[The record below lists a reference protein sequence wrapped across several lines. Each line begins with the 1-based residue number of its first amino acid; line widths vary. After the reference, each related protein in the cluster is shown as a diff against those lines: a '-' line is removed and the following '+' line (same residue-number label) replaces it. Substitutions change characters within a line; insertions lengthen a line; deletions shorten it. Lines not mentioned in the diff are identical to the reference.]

1 LFFNSF
7 DSLLTSKFRYRTR
20 ASIHAPTLLIFYFH
34 QSISEATRRRHDD
47 RHRYCYLM
55 GEMDEMDALV
65 KDRLD
70 QELDSLVPTADG
82 PAFAATL
89 EGLLAKS
96 WTRFE
101 GRGAMHRRATS

>member
-1 LFFNSF
+1 MAYIRV
-7 DSLLTSKFRYRTR
+7 T
-20 ASIHAPTLLIFYFH
+20 ASWGKLA
-34 QSISEATRRRHDD
+34 
-47 RHRYCYLM
+47 LM
-55 GEMDEMDALV
+55 

-82 PAFAATL
+82 PDFAATL

-96 WTRFE
+96 RTRFE